1 MINWQEVA
9 QNNGLTPEEFK
20 KEIFT
25 IAACLGAMDLDADD
39 SVNAIKFT
47 CSDGIGPLEV
57 YIKRAG

>member
-9 QNNGLTPEEFK
+9 QNNGLTHEEFK

-25 IAACLGAMDLDADD
+25 VAACLGAMDLDADD

-47 CSDGIGPLEV
+47 CSDDVGPLEV